1 MAASDGLLSPDDTRQ
16 LQPRFALILALSACV
31 HLLLFVLFPRTF
43 WQPDATGAPAA
54 LSIEIVK
61 PEPEPAPKPEP
72 KPKQPVAEQQAQP
85 EQRQHLP
92 RNNAEKTDLRGTDFE
107 APVEDTPVA
116 GETAPTQTH
125 VNAEDNKTRIA
136 EGQPDKTE
144 KAAARPQVTS
154 KQATAS
160 VPEKQ
165 EKKPQA
171 PQGMKSLSDQELA
184 GARAGSQVSE
194 IERRRIQMVN
204 HFLARMQV
212 QVDERFRK
220 PLDARAFEEGVISF
234 ELDPS
239 GYLLSA
245 RIVQSSG
252 NTRLDAS
259 ALQAIRAVPRFE
271 VPDSPI
277 VAARYYRHLTFR
289 YTGE

>member
-1 MAASDGLLSPDDTRQ
+1 MAASDGLPSPDDRSQ
-16 LQPRFALILALSACV
+16 LRPRFALILALSACV
-31 HLLLFVLFPRTF
+31 HLLLFILFPDDF
-43 WQPDATGAPAA
+43 WQPDAPHDIGS
-54 LSIEIVK
+54 LSIEIVRNK
-61 PEPEPAPKPEP
+61 PEPAPQPHLKQ
-72 KPKQPVAEQQAQP
+72 KQPAARQP
-85 EQRQHLP
+85 DSAEQRQHLP
-92 RNNAEKTDLRGTDFE
+92 RNNAEKTDLRGTDFD

-116 GETAPTQTH
+116 GESKPTQPH
-125 VNAEDNKTRIA
+125 VNAEDERTRIA
-136 EGQPDKTE
+136 EGHPDRTDR
-144 KAAARPQVTS
+144 ATARPQVTS
-154 KQATAS
+154 NRSSTS

-165 EKKPQA
+165 EKKLQA

-184 GARAGSQVSE
+184 GARAGSKDSE

-204 HFLARMQV
+204 HFLARMQI
-212 QVDERFRK
+212 QVDERFRR
-220 PLDARAFEEGVISF
+220 PLDAKAYEEGIIAF

-277 VAARYYRHLTFR
+277 VAARYYRYLTFR